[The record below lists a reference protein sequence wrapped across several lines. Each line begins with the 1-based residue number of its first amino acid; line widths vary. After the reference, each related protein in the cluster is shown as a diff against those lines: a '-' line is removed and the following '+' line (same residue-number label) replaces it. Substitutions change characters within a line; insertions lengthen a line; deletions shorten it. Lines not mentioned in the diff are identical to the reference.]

1 MEQFSH
7 LSLTVA
13 YNSLYSLLSWAT
25 HNSLYSFLGWA
36 TETTSMAEIP
46 LVHSVNYGNELVEVE
61 RRGAFWRPER

>member
-1 MEQFSH
+1 MEQ
-7 LSLTVA
+7 
-13 YNSLYSLLSWAT
+13 YSVLSWAT
-25 HNSLYSFLGWA
+25 RTSLYSFLGWA